1 MGSLRAT
8 ALTWGAL
15 VLAVF
20 LASGCIEA
28 SRLASIEQ
36 GDRERDERLQAL
48 EQSSMSGVDKQKA
61 KRDEEERR
69 AARLA
74 ELLERTVARLDA
86 LASDRAEQSRQLEAL
101 REQLRGSKAAARSET
116 AAECRW
122 LGKRAILV
130 LLRDD
135 IIAGE
140 GFTRLYTSM
149 GCPLEHLGQAFG
161 CAVPAAPPTAA
172 PVMEAQVESCWR
184 DLKPA
189 RP

>member
-8 ALTWGAL
+8 ALCWGAL
-15 VLAVF
+15 VLGAS
-20 LASGCIEA
+20 LTSGCIEA
-28 SRLASIEQ
+28 ARLTSIEQ

-48 EQSSMSGVDKQKA
+48 EQSTVGVDKQKA
-61 KRDEEERR
+61 KRDQEEQRT
-69 AARLA
+69 ARMA

-86 LASDRAEQSRQLEAL
+86 MAGERAEQNRQLEAL
-101 REQLRGSKAAARSET
+101 RDQLRGPKAAAPRSET

-140 GFTRLYTSM
+140 GFTRLYASM

-189 RP
+189 RQ